1 MNADA
6 HDLGGPLSRR
16 DWLLRG
22 GAGFGAVALSGL
34 LAKDNALGQAT
45 ISAST
50 TSRKQELRINM
61 SNITQ

>member
-34 LAKDNALGQAT
+34 LAKDNALGR
-45 ISAST
+45 S
-50 TSRKQELRINM
+50 LH
-61 SNITQ
+61 